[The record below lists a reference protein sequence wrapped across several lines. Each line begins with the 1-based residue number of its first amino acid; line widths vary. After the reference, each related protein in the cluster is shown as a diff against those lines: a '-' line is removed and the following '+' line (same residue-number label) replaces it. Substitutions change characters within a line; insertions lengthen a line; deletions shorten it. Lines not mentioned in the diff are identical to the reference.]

1 MENNDNILQHA
12 YGFDDVSIAP
22 GEITIN
28 PELVDISVYFDKIKL
43 GIPFFAS
50 SMDAVVDT
58 SFAIKMHKQGGIGVL
73 NLDGLHTRFEDTE
86 SIYKEISNSPIEKAT
101 SILQKIYTEPIKT
114 DLIYKRVFK

>member
-1 MENNDNILQHA
+1 MENNYNALQHA

-28 PELVDISVYFDKIKL
+28 PEMVDISVYFEKIKL
-43 GIPFFAS
+43 DIPFFAS

-58 SFAIKMHKQGGIGVL
+58 SFAINMHEQGGIGVL

-101 SILQKIYTEPIKT
+101 
-114 DLIYKRVFK
+114 